1 MCGVNLDLITEECVI
16 CKYDTGYDG
25 YDKIQDRK
33 YYVEGRGQLC
43 GWCWKRRNRK
53 TKHKENK

>member
-25 YDKIQDRK
+25 YDDIKNRK

-43 GWCWKRRNRK
+43 GWCWKRRYRK
-53 TKHKENK
+53 KKENK

>member
-1 MCGVNLDLITEECVI
+1 MCGVDVGIMTEECVI

-33 YYVEGRGQLC
+33 YYVEDRGQLC
-43 GWCWKRRNRK
+43 AWCYKRRHREK
-53 TKHKENK
+53 NKK